1 MMRDKVFLD
10 TNILI
15 YLVNEDSPFH
25 DNVSN
30 KFKEIASKGEIW
42 ISRQVLR
49 EYAVAMTRS
58 GTVEKPL
65 SPENV
70 ASDIEKWKNTF
81 HVADE
86 TEETTRILVELI
98 KSYKITGKNI
108 HDANIFATMMANSIH
123 ALFTLNTD
131 DFQKFKDLTLITI

>member
-1 MMRDKVFLD
+1 MRDKVFLD

-49 EYAVAMTRS
+49 EYAVVMTRS

-70 ASDIEKWKNTF
+70 ASDIEK
-81 HVADE
+81 
-86 TEETTRILVELI
+86 
-98 KSYKITGKNI
+98 
-108 HDANIFATMMANSIH
+108 
-123 ALFTLNTD
+123 
-131 DFQKFKDLTLITI
+131 

>member
-1 MMRDKVFLD
+1 MQDKVFLD

-25 DNVSN
+25 DNVLN
-30 KFKEIASKGEIW
+30 KFKEIASRNELW
-42 ISRQVLR
+42 ISRQILR
-49 EYAVAMTRS
+49 EYAVVVTRP

-65 SPENV
+65 SPEII
-70 ASDIEKWKNTF
+70 ASDIENLKDTF

-86 TEETTRILVELI
+86 TEETTRILIELI

-108 HDANIFATMMANSIH
+108 HDANIFATMTANSIRN
-123 ALFTLNTD
+123 LFTLNTG
-131 DFQKFKDLTLITI
+131 DFQKFNDLILITI